1 MLPEDTKARRVEL
14 HEKLQQ
20 TEVNDH
26 FKPAPPK
33 ERPQPYSD
41 EIFME
46 AAIQWLIE
54 TDQVRHILSNH
65 YEHANRKNS
74 AHPGFRA

>member
-20 TEVNDH
+20 TDVPDH

-33 ERPQPYSD
+33 EKPQPYSD

-54 TDQVRHILSNH
+54 TDQVNCILSNNCEH
-65 YEHANRKNS
+65 Y
-74 AHPGFRA
+74 